1 MNLKEEFPSKWLKG
15 DELPDNPITVTIS
28 KVSIEE
34 FDSRERP
41 GTKDRKVA
49 LNFKGKEKGMIC
61 NVGMRNIVI
70 GFYGEETDDWVG
82 KTIRIMAVP
91 FTNDKGETSMVCRI
105 HPKKP
110 EAAKPGATAPTKPAS
125 AAPVDDIDMTSP
137 EAPF

>member
-1 MNLKEEFPSKWLKG
+1 MNLKDEFPSKWLKG

-82 KTIRIMAVP
+82 KPIRIMAVP

-110 EAAKPGATAPTKPAS
+110 EATKPGATAPAKPAP
-125 AAPVDDIDMTSP
+125 AAQPDSGDIAAED
-137 EAPF
+137 EPF

>member
-1 MNLKEEFPSKWLKG
+1 MNLKDEFPSKWLKG

-82 KTIRIMAVP
+82 KPIRIMAVP

-110 EAAKPGATAPTKPAS
+110 EAAKPGTAAPAKPAP
-125 AAPVDDIDMTSP
+125 AAPVDDIDMGGA
-137 EAPF
+137 EPF